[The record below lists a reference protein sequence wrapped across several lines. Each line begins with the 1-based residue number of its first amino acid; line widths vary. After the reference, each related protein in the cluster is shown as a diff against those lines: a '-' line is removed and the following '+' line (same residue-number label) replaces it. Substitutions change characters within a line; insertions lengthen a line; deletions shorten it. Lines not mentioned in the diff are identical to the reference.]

1 MSSWTQRH
9 VEPQA
14 DSLLEQSAQ
23 GVAKMWIK
31 LDCIVSKLEAMGNSP
46 AGLPFKVAV
55 AVHLQGRHLAEFI
68 EHQPKGLFGLML
80 DGPAPSFS
88 CLLAACISVSSGVFE
103 NTAIQKC
110 IRDCVKSFESNCRAG
125 QITHHTL
132 H

>member
-9 VEPQA
+9 IEPHA
-14 DSLLEQSAQ
+14 DSLLEQIVQ

-68 EHQPKGLFGLML
+68 
-80 DGPAPSFS
+80 
-88 CLLAACISVSSGVFE
+88 
-103 NTAIQKC
+103 
-110 IRDCVKSFESNCRAG
+110 
-125 QITHHTL
+125 
-132 H
+132 

>member
-14 DSLLEQSAQ
+14 NSLLEQSAQ
-23 GVAKMWIK
+23 EVAKMWIK

-46 AGLPFKVAV
+46 A
-55 AVHLQGRHLAEFI
+55 EFI

-80 DGPAPSFS
+80 DGPAPSFFR
-88 CLLAACISVSSGVFE
+88 LLAACISVSSGVFE
-103 NTAIQKC
+103 NTTIQKC